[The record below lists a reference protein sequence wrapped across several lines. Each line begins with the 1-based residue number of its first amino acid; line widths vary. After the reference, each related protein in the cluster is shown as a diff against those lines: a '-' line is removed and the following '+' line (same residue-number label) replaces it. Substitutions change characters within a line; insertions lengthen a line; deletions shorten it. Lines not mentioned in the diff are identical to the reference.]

1 MVCHPRNVEG
11 KPEPSRVDLEAEAI
25 VLDAGIRNRDE
36 PDFLV
41 TGGDVGNVD
50 AEHFQ
55 PFFELFQGEVIL
67 VQHGDV
73 LSVR

>member
-1 MVCHPRNVEG
+1 MGCHPGNVEG
-11 KPEPSRVDLEAEAI
+11 SPEPFRVDLEAEAI
-25 VLDAGIRNRDE
+25 VLDAGIGNRDK

-41 TGGDVGNVD
+41 TGGDVRHVD

-67 VQHGDV
+67 VQHGD
-73 LSVR
+73 SPFG